1 MTRQLS
7 IRLALLFA
15 FALAVPA
22 HSAPTD
28 QLETTPKPPKYDEVW
43 YQVMI
48 QDQHC
53 GYMKGV
59 LRTVGDEVHSDTTI
73 HIEINRGN
81 QSVEMDMTQ
90 SSRESVDGQPLSF
103 RNVQKLGK
111 IEQSIT
117 GEIANGNVTIR
128 QTQFGNTQESTHP
141 FDPECRL
148 AWGQTL
154 AQMKHGIKPGTSI
167 DLKTFEPS
175 MSLEKP
181 LETTIKFGEAE
192 TIDVLGTPLKLHKV
206 TAVLN
211 LGSANGAAG
220 MLNQAEVESVS
231 WINDDFTPIVTTVD
245 LGIMKMK
252 MYATTKEKA
261 LQKGAPPEMFLSTMI
276 TANHAVTPKARSAKF
291 KLSIKPKHTGKLPT
305 LPETEM
311 QSFERIDER
320 SGYVTVKRIDW
331 SALDDKKISAK
342 GVGEVYTQSSAVC
355 DSDDRKVK
363 RLAERNG
370 SKDDEAAEL
379 ANNLRLF
386 ATDYISAKG
395 LDVGFATAS
404 EVAREKHGDCTEH
417 SVFLAALARAL
428 GMPARGVGGL
438 VGVPAGYTGSNA
450 AMELGF
456 HMWTQVYI
464 DGKWIDI
471 DAAMR
476 QTDCDVT
483 HIAIC
488 TMPLGNGGFVNEI
501 GAILPVLG
509 QVDVEVVEVDG
520 KAVGMKAKE

>member
-1 MTRQLS
+1 MIRYLSTR
-7 IRLALLFA
+7 IALLFVFA
-15 FALAVPA
+15 FVAPA
-22 HSAPTD
+22 AAAD
-28 QLETTPKPPKYDEVW
+28 APKPPKYDETW

-73 HIEINRGN
+73 HIEINRGA
-81 QSVEMDMTQ
+81 QGVEMDMTQ
-90 SSRESVDGQPLSF
+90 STRETVDGRPLSF
-103 RNVQKLGK
+103 RNVQKLGTV
-111 IEQSIT
+111 EQSIEGT
-117 GEIANGNVTIR
+117 IKDGKVTIR
-128 QTQFGNTQESTHP
+128 QTQFGTTKESTHD

-148 AWGQTL
+148 AWGQAL
-154 AQMKHGIKPGTSI
+154 AQMKHGLKPGSEI
-167 DLKTFEPS
+167 KLKTFEPS
-175 MSLEKP
+175 MSLDKA
-181 LETTIKFGEAE
+181 LESTIKFGDEE
-192 TIDVLGTPLKLHKV
+192 TVDVLGTPRKLHKV

-211 LGSANGAAG
+211 LGAAG
-220 MLNQAEVESVS
+220 GMAAAALNQTEVESVS
-231 WINDDFTPIVTTVD
+231 WVDDDHTPIITTVD

-252 MYATTKEKA
+252 MYATSKENA
-261 LQKGAPPEMFLSTMI
+261 LKKGAPPEMFLSTMI
-276 TANHAVTPKARSAKF
+276 TADVAIPSDAQSAKF
-291 KLSIKPKHTGKLPT
+291 KLTLKPDAKGKFPT

-331 SALDDKKISAK
+331 DAIKQAKVSADD
-342 GVGEVYTQSSAVC
+342 VPPVYINSSAVC
-355 DSDDRKVK
+355 DSDDRKIV
-363 RLAERNG
+363 RLA
-370 SKDDEAAEL
+370 KDYKDKDKPAAEL
-379 ANNLRLF
+379 ADLLRKF
-386 ATDYISAKG
+386 ATDYITSKG

-417 SVFLAALARAL
+417 SVFLAAMARAIDL
-428 GMPARGVGGL
+428 PARGVGGL
-438 VGVPAGYTGSNA
+438 VGVPHGFTNSNA

-488 TMPLGNGGFVNEI
+488 TMPLGNSGFVNEI

-520 KAVGMKAKE
+520 KAANKAGK